1 MCTGKSCCLSL
12 KGRPKSSEVSRRRI
26 VSGIAWATPA
36 VAVATA
42 APAIAA
48 SPDSCTTVNM
58 DWGSGSTTKL
68 ANGPVY
74 TIRGTD
80 TVYARVTYVETAGA
94 FTGTNTYREQLSTSQ
109 YQLTVGK
116 TAYGRVADA
125 IAERVN
131 WYTLNTTGGY
141 NDLILNQKAGSGST
155 SVTIDFF
162 SDSSLTLPVY
172 VHDLQVPLDDFS
184 TQESFSGEFTPR
196 RKDHLSYQEKWSVV
210 GTTGSGSVSPS
221 RTGLSSRYNTYSTP
235 ERISGSGTPSDPWYF
250 STDHTTLSRN
260 QVGGNLQTRFSQSVR
275 SVTITY
281 GSSAELT
288 GPQGGGIGR
297 LTMCV

>member
-1 MCTGKSCCLSL
+1 M
-12 KGRPKSSEVSRRRI
+12 SSEVSRRRI

-48 SPDSCTTVNM
+48 SPDSCTTAYM

-68 ANGPVY
+68 ANGTVY

-80 TVYARVTYVETAGA
+80 TVYARVAYVETAGA
-94 FTGTNTYREQLSTSQ
+94 FTGTISEGVQYSTSNF
-109 YQLTVGK
+109 QLTVGK
-116 TAYGRVADA
+116 VAYGRIHNAST
-125 IAERVN
+125 ERVN
-131 WYTLNTTGGY
+131 WYTLTTTGRQ

-162 SDSSLTLPVY
+162 SDSALTRPVY
-172 VHDLQVPLDDFS
+172 VHDLKVPLDDVS
-184 TQESFSGEFTPR
+184 TQETYSGVFVPT
-196 RKDHLSYQEKWSVV
+196 RKDHLSYQERWSVV
-210 GTTGSGSVSPS
+210 GTTGSGTVSPS
-221 RTGLSSRYNTYSTP
+221 KTGLSDTYNGSSTLG
-235 ERISGSGTPSDPWYF
+235 RVSGSGTVSDPWNF
-250 STDHTTLSRN
+250 STQYTDSGLN
-260 QVGGNLQTRFSQSVR
+260 QVGGNLQTQFTQSVR

-281 GSSAELT
+281 ASSAGLT